1 MRLLVIAAA
10 ALLSACVPTHH
21 HGRPAPS
28 GGAQT
33 EAPSMRISGE
43 WVEATDAAH
52 KASISFDG
60 DRSSGSTAC
69 NRWNASVDQSNGFRF
84 GMAAV
89 TEMACPGPVM
99 EAEQRFMRV
108 LQDTRSAEEDG
119 GMLTLKDASGH
130 ELMRFVR
137 PGGTLMGVTWRRVDD
152 TDANPHGGTLTIDA
166 SGRGSGSTGC
176 NRWFA
181 DVTHSGDRLTF
192 GQMGMT
198 RMACAPPQMAAEQHF
213 EAALNATR
221 RYRVEGEDLILTDDA
236 GREVARFV
244 RER

>member
-1 MRLLVIAAA
+1 MRPLVIAAA

-21 HGRPAPS
+21 HERPDS
-28 GGAQT
+28 GAHT
-33 EAPSMRISGE
+33 EAPATRISGE

-60 DRSSGSTAC
+60 DRASGSTAC

-89 TEMACPGPVM
+89 TEMYCAEAM
-99 EAEQRFMRV
+99 DAEQRFLRV

-119 GMLTLKDASGH
+119 GMLTLKDANGW

-137 PGGTLMGVTWRRVDD
+137 PAGTLTGVTWRRVDD
-152 TDANPHGGTLTIDA
+152 EDANPHGGTLTIDET
-166 SGRGSGSTGC
+166 GRASGSTGC

-181 DVTHSGDRLTF
+181 QTTREDDRLTF
-192 GQMGMT
+192 GQIGMT
-198 RMACAPPQMAAEQHF
+198 RMACPEPQMAAEQHF
-213 EAALNATR
+213 EAALDAAR

-236 GREVARFV
+236 GREVARFM